1 VLKGKKMKLGIT
13 KEGYA
18 EYVWTTLDGYEITQS
33 QVEDIRDIVKDAT
46 GKDMPHKDILRMVD
60 LFKSFATNDFPV

>member
-1 VLKGKKMKLGIT
+1 MKLGIT

-18 EYVWTTLDGYEITQS
+18 EYVWTTPDRYEVTTS

-46 GKDMPHKDILRMVD
+46 GKIMSFEDILRLVD
-60 LFKSFATNDFPV
+60 IFKSFESDYK

>member
-1 VLKGKKMKLGIT
+1 MKEQAMKLGIT

-18 EYVWTTLDGYEITQS
+18 DYVWTTPDNYEITQS

-46 GKDMPHKDILRMVD
+46 GKVMPFNDVLRMVD
-60 LFKSFATNDFPV
+60 LFKTFEQDDFKV

>member
-1 VLKGKKMKLGIT
+1 MMKGMKMKLGIT

-33 QVEDIRDIVKDAT
+33 QVEDIRSIVKEAT
-46 GKDMPHKDILRMVD
+46 GKDFSHKDVLRMVD
-60 LFKSFATNDFPV
+60 LFKSFANDDFKV

>member
-1 VLKGKKMKLGIT
+1 MKLGIT

-18 EYVWTTLDGYEITQS
+18 EYVWTTPDNYEITTS

-46 GKDMPHKDILRMVD
+46 GKELSFETILRMVD
-60 LFKSFATNDFPV
+60 LFKSFETNDFPV